1 RYASAPMERLDL
13 FGKLVHEYGGMI
25 YYRIKGWI

>member
-1 RYASAPMERLDL
+1 MERLDL